1 MPVST
6 SLAECPRRPAL
17 GTAKA
22 HAISTLGYS
31 KSGGTTSVQSPKTSG
46 SVSSRPWS
54 RSRNQANADS
64 ASMTAPVGTV
74 IASDAS
80 ARTTTIINAKD
91 STAERPNGVEGTML
105 GWSPRR
111 R

>member
-6 SLAECPRRPAL
+6 TWQSAREGQAL

-22 HAISTLGYS
+22 HANSTLGYS

-91 STAERPNGVEGTML
+91 VRAAQRS
-105 GWSPRR
+105 
-111 R
+111 